1 MILQRG
7 LSTFFILLFILS
19 LVGVL
24 LTTSIDRSEY
34 KTKNYYLETI
44 SNLQNLQPNISE
56 GESWLVGW
64 AKVNATPEQA
74 ANLVG
79 YLPRGKYE
87 FVLDSSFVRV
97 LVVGNGVQ
105 NIAILN
111 YELLIVHPY
120 LAERIKKSIENQGF
134 PIDFIYFTATHTH
147 SGIGGYIP
155 GLMGKVAFGGYDES
169 IVEMLEQK
177 TIEGLQSAL
186 VSQDT
191 AFINY
196 QISQTDTLVYNRFIK
211 GGQVD
216 PFIRQLTFQKKS
228 GERAA
233 FLAYSAHPTTLAV
246 KFMGLSGDYPHYLME
261 KLEGKMYDFALFA
274 AGVVGSQGPARTG
287 NQPEHTVAFAE
298 AVYQQSIKNVM
309 QISPLAKK
317 KIAYSKLPVALREAH
332 YKLGK
337 NVRLNP
343 WIFESA
349 FGKSNAHFD
358 VLLLGNTL
366 LLSSSGEVSGVFMKD
381 WEALAKSRGFNL
393 IVTTFNGGYIGY
405 ITPDELY
412 DCDYHEARAM
422 NWYGPYNG
430 AYFDELINGLI
441 SKGW

>member
-1 MILQRG
+1 MFQKA
-7 LSTFFILLFILS
+7 LSTFFIVLFILS
-19 LVGVL
+19 LIGVL
-24 LTTSIDRSEY
+24 LTKSIDRSDY
-34 KTKNYYLETI
+34 KTKEYYLETI
-44 SNLQNLQPNISE
+44 SNLEQIEPHFSE
-56 GESWLVGW
+56 GDSWLVGW
-64 AKVNATPEQA
+64 SKVNATPREP

-79 YLPRGKYE
+79 YAPRGKYE

-120 LAERIKKSIENQGF
+120 LAERIKTSIKNQGLD
-134 PIDFIYFTATHTH
+134 IDFIYFTATHTH

-155 GLMGKVAFGGYDES
+155 GLMGKIAFGGFDES

-177 TIEGLQSAL
+177 TVEGLQSAL
-186 VSQDT
+186 ASQDT

-196 QISQTDTLVYNRFIK
+196 QISETDTLVYNRFIK
-211 GGQVD
+211 EDPVD

-233 FLAYSAHPTTLAV
+233 FLTYSAHPTTLAV

-261 KLEGKMYDFALFA
+261 KLEDSMYDFALFA
-274 AGVVGSQGPARTG
+274 AGAVGSQGPARTG
-287 NQPEHTVAFAE
+287 NQPEHTEVFAE
-298 AVYQQSIKNVM
+298 AVYQQSIKNVK
-309 QISPLAKK
+309 QVSPVSKE
-317 KIAYSKLPVALREAH
+317 KIAYSKLPVALREAQ

-349 FGKSNAHFD
+349 FGESNAHFD
-358 VLLLGNTL
+358 ALLLGNTL

-381 WEALAKSRGFNL
+381 WEALAKRRGLNL
-393 IVTTFNGGYIGY
+393 MVTTFNGGYIGY
-405 ITPDELY
+405 ITPDEFY
-412 DCDYHEARAM
+412 DYDYHEARGM

-430 AYFDELINGLI
+430 AYFNELINGLI
-441 SKGW
+441 LKDW

>member
-1 MILQRG
+1 MMLQKG

-34 KTKNYYLETI
+34 KTKNYYLETT
-44 SNLQNLQPNISE
+44 SKLQNLQANISE

-64 AKVNATPEQA
+64 SKVNATPEQA

-111 YELLIVHPY
+111 YELLIVHPF
-120 LAERIKKSIENQGF
+120 LADRIKKSINTQGL

-169 IVEMLEQK
+169 IVGMLEQK
-177 TIEGLQSAL
+177 TLEGLHSAL
-186 VSQDT
+186 ASQDT
-191 AFINY
+191 AYINY
-196 QISQTDTLVYNRFIK
+196 QISKTDTLVYNRFIK
-211 GGQVD
+211 GGRVD
-216 PFIRQLTFQKKS
+216 PFIRQLTFHKKS
-228 GERAA
+228 GERAI
-233 FLAYSAHPTTLAV
+233 FLTYSAHPTTLAM
-246 KFMGLSGDYPHYLME
+246 KFMGLSGDYPHYLVE
-261 KLEGKMYDFALFA
+261 KLEDKMYDFAMFS
-274 AGVVGSQGPARTG
+274 AGLVGSQAPARTG
-287 NQPEHTVAFAE
+287 NQPEHTEAFAE
-298 AVYQQSIKNVM
+298 AVYQQSIKNVK
-309 QISPLAKK
+309 QTSPVSKE
-317 KIAYSKLPVALREAH
+317 KIAFSKLPVALREAH
-332 YKLGK
+332 YRLGK
-337 NVRLNP
+337 NVRLKP
-343 WIFESA
+343 WLFESA

-366 LLSSSGEVSGVFMKD
+366 MLSSSGELSGVFMKD
-381 WEALAKSRGFNL
+381 WEALAKRRGFNL
-393 IVTTFNGGYIGY
+393 IVTTFNGDYIGY

-412 DCDYHEARAM
+412 DCDYHEARGM

-430 AYFDELINGLI
+430 AYFNELINGLI
-441 SKGW
+441 LKDW